1 MTDQTPREDENT
13 KGEDQQPTQE
23 NNEQTSQPRTG
34 AEDEQRYT
42 TSGVLHRITRWLRG
56 R

>member
-13 KGEDQQPTQE
+13 GENQNDR
-23 NNEQTSQPRTG
+23 EQTSQQQTA

-42 TSGVLHRITRWLRG
+42 TFGVLNRITRWLRG

>member
-1 MTDQTPREDENT
+1 MTDHTPREDENT
-13 KGEDQQPTQE
+13 GGENQPVQE
-23 NNEQTSQPRTG
+23 DRERTSQPRTG

-42 TSGVLHRITRWLRG
+42 TFGVLNRITRWLRG